1 MADAPLPTNL
11 NRAREIKI
19 EELSRHFAND
29 DLSLEDLER
38 RIERVYQAANVAEL
52 ESITADLRRPAV
64 ASSNAPIRESDPIQ
78 QMPGMA
84 IEPPRSRMLSIMAS
98 TKRVGRW
105 LVPRDLR
112 AFTMMSDT
120 TLDLTNAAMPVG
132 GIVNVE
138 LTAIM
143 TSFRVIVPPGMRV
156 VNDLHSL
163 LSDVA
168 SAADELLPNEYTS
181 PRVPVIRLT
190 GTAFMSDVK
199 VKVRRREDPIVDD
212 D

>member
-1 MADAPLPTNL
+1 MSDAPLPTNL
-11 NRAREIKI
+11 SRAREIKI
-19 EELSRHFAND
+19 EELSRLFASD
-29 DLSLEDLER
+29 DLSIEDLER
-38 RIERVYQAANVAEL
+38 RIERVYQAANIAEL
-52 ESITADLRRPAV
+52 DAITADLRLPAV
-64 ASSNAPIRESDPIQ
+64 IPGNTPIRESDPV
-78 QMPGMA
+78 PGMVA
-84 IEPPRSRMLSIMAS
+84 APIEAPRSRMLSIMAS

-105 LVPRDLR
+105 MVPRDLR

-143 TSFRVIVPPGMRV
+143 TSFKVIVPPGMRV

-163 LSDVA
+163 MSDVT
-168 SAADELLPNEYTS
+168 SAADELLPGELTS

-190 GTAFMSDVK
+190 GTAFMSDV
-199 VKVRRREDPIVDD
+199 
-212 D
+212 